1 MVDSYY
7 PVSPDL
13 VLLIVGLK
21 NVFGFGFSYA
31 IVPWINSFGYKRLYG
46 TMAGIEYAVI
56 LLGLPLWY
64 FGKKIRHITASW
76 KIILRLKN

>member
-1 MVDSYY
+1 VVDSYY

-13 VLLIVGLK
+13 ILLIVGLK

-31 IVPWINSFGYKRLYG
+31 IIPWINAVGFKRLYG
-46 TMAGIEYAVI
+46 TLAGIEYAVI

-64 FGKKIRHITASW
+64 FGKQIRHITGAW
-76 KIILRLKN
+76 KIILIQ